1 MTLIEFN
8 SCLETFALDLQESG
22 DTAGFAKAVVDL
34 INDFHSAALQK
45 SKEELITDM
54 LNFVT
59 SARSTK

>member
-34 INDFHSAALQK
+34 INDFHSAALQQ
-45 SKEELITDM
+45 L
-54 LNFVT
+54 
-59 SARSTK
+59 